1 MLGISLCTEA
11 QAQRGL
17 TAYLRSHRGKN
28 RAEIQIQADLVNNAN
43 LGLSSG
49 SDGNGNPV
57 VGAMDS
63 HMAEKRKTLLDLVP
77 RLTLLLLEP
86 LSFCDLN
93 KASSPTPSEPREK
106 RTLTALAP
114 ARGH

>member
-1 MLGISLCTEA
+1 MTSRVWLFLAQEDFHHKARPMLGISLCTEA

-49 SDGNGNPV
+49 
-57 VGAMDS
+57 
-63 HMAEKRKTLLDLVP
+63 
-77 RLTLLLLEP
+77 
-86 LSFCDLN
+86 F
-93 KASSPTPSEPREK
+93 
-106 RTLTALAP
+106 
-114 ARGH
+114 